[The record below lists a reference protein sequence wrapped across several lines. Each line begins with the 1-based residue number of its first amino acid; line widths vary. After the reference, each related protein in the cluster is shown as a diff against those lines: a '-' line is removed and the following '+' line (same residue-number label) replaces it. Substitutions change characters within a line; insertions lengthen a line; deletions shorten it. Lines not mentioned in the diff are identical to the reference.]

1 LKRHFQ
7 NVAKPQ
13 TKLLWIRHQVLQI
26 IFLFFWGAA
35 GLKRLGTRPEPLSY
49 TLLLSLT
56 ELLIALLLTVI
67 ALKFLQYQL
76 L

>member
-1 LKRHFQ
+1 MDSPPSAANYISL
-7 NVAKPQ
+7 
-13 TKLLWIRHQVLQI
+13 
-26 IFLFFWGAA
+26 FWGAA
-35 GLKRLGTRPEPLSY
+35 SLKRLGTRPEPLSY